1 MSRELIPMQTHYVI
15 MDDPDEASPVFE
27 GFNGIRLL
35 RPGHIAEILLRSDA
49 EKHFRARYSPGI
61 VSGKENVNDVFR
73 HHFAFYAD
81 TLNRVL
87 SPIASRDFIE
97 LLLGQYDRSC
107 EIDLLAK
114 KGRLSPER
122 NTRWQH
128 LGPVL
133 RRALKYLAERVVM
146 LSPTSP
152 LPQNPNILRVA
163 ETALICAEMLTQL
176 YIESDRV
183 YFLPG
188 ELAIEILPEGESDIF
203 RNIGDDIYGTKMLP
217 RIERDRQHR
226 KDFMPI
232 VPPQML
238 PAEQEKYL
246 ADAFLQTIG
255 IPLNETLSV
264 IHQTIKR
271 AVPHPRGF
279 NTLFCRKQMII
290 DGISKASG
298 YPAKSVQQALDGF
311 TVTKDGMASE
321 GREIF
326 RPKQEYRAY
335 RRAFFEMP
343 HETGPHLAWSKE
355 MAIESY
361 IQLGFGMAYGQFP
374 REWVSPNVRASGGR
388 LSNALG
394 KWFEAAVASNFGKVG
409 IIGVASAKD
418 QIGRGAAALRIPQD
432 IGEIDFLGISPRDN
446 AVIVAECKCVQGSYE
461 PNTDRDDIT
470 DFITG
475 NNAYM
480 KKLAKKAEWVFDNNS
495 AVCSALSSVIGELP
509 KADLKRVHSIMVT
522 YYPSPAALFWD
533 ITPCVS
539 LTEFMLDYQKKGA
552 WPYAVGIMSR
562 T

>member
-1 MSRELIPMQTHYVI
+1 MQTHYVI
-15 MDDPDEASPVFE
+15 LDNPDDASPFFE
-27 GFNGIRLL
+27 GFNGIQVL

-49 EKHFRARYSPGI
+49 EKHFRARYAPG
-61 VSGKENVNDVFR
+61 VVTGKENVNNVYR

-87 SPIASRDFIE
+87 PPIASRDFIE
-97 LLLGQYDRSC
+97 LLLGQYDRSV

-114 KGRLSPER
+114 KGQLSPER
-122 NTRWQH
+122 DTRWQH

-133 RRALKYLAERVVM
+133 RRALKYLSERVVM
-146 LSPTSP
+146 LGPTSRP
-152 LPQNPNILRVA
+152 SRDSDILRNA
-163 ETALICAEMLTQL
+163 ETALICAEQLIRL

-188 ELAIEILPEGESDIF
+188 EPAIEILPEGESDIF
-203 RNIGDDIYGTKMLP
+203 RNAGEDVYGTKMLP
-217 RIERDRQHR
+217 RIVRDRQHR
-226 KDFMPI
+226 EDFMPLA
-232 VPPQML
+232 PPQML
-238 PAEQEKYL
+238 PAEQEKHM
-246 ADAFLQTIG
+246 ADAFRQTMG
-255 IPLNETLSV
+255 ISLNEALSV
-264 IHQTIKR
+264 IHQTIGR
-271 AVPHPRGF
+271 AVPHPGGF

-311 TVTKDGMASE
+311 TITKDGMVSE

-326 RPKQEYRAY
+326 RPKQEYRAF

-374 REWVSPNVRASGGR
+374 REWASPGVRAAGGR
-388 LSNALG
+388 LSNARG
-394 KWFEAAVASNFGKVG
+394 KWFESVVASNFDKVG

-432 IGEIDFLGISPRDN
+432 IGEIDFLGISPRDD

-461 PNTDRDDIT
+461 PNTDRDDIK
-470 DFITG
+470 DFNTG
-475 NNAYM
+475 DDAYM
-480 KKLAKKAEWVFDNNS
+480 KKLAKKAKWVFDNVA
-495 AVCSALSSVIGELP
+495 AVSTALSSVVGAVP
-509 KADLKRVHSIMVT
+509 KAKLRRVHSIMVT
-522 YYPSPAALFWD
+522 YYPAPAALFWD
-533 ITPCVS
+533 KTPCVS
-539 LTEFMLDYQKKGA
+539 LTEFMLDYQEKGA
-552 WPYAVGIMSR
+552 WPYSSGILSQA
-562 T
+562 

>member
-1 MSRELIPMQTHYVI
+1 MQTQYII
-15 MDDPDEASPVFE
+15 MDDADEVNPAFE
-27 GFNGIRLL
+27 DFGGIRVL

-49 EKHFRARYSPGI
+49 EKHFRARYAPG
-61 VSGKENVNDVFR
+61 VATGKENVNDVSR

-87 SPIASRDFIE
+87 PSAASRDFIE
-97 LLLGQYDRSC
+97 LLLGQYDRSS

-114 KGRLSPER
+114 KGQLSPER

-133 RRALKYLAERVVM
+133 RRALKYLAERVVI
-146 LSPTSP
+146 LRPTSP
-152 LPQNPNILRVA
+152 PPQNPNILRVA

-188 ELAIEILPEGESDIF
+188 NPAIEILPEGESDIF

-246 ADAFLQTIG
+246 ADAFHQTIG
-255 IPLNETLSV
+255 ISLTEALAVIRETINQV
-264 IHQTIKR
+264 
-271 AVPHPRGF
+271 VPHQRGF
-279 NTLFCRKQMII
+279 KTYFCRKRELIAE
-290 DGISKASG
+290 ISRVSG
-298 YPAKSVQQALDGF
+298 YSAKSVQQALDGF
-311 TVTKDGMASE
+311 TITKDGMVSE
-321 GREIF
+321 GREIYK
-326 RPKQEYRAY
+326 PKQAYRAC

-343 HETGPHLAWSKE
+343 HKTGTHLAWSKE

-394 KWFEAAVASNFGKVG
+394 KWFEAAVASNFDKVG

-418 QIGRGAAALRIPQD
+418 QIGRGTAALRIPQD
-432 IGEIDFLGISPRDN
+432 IGEIDFLGISPRDD
-446 AVIVAECKCVQGSYE
+446 AVIVAECKCVQGSLE
-461 PNTDRDDIT
+461 PNSDRDDIK
-470 DFITG
+470 DFISG
-475 NNAYM
+475 DNAYM
-480 KKLAKKAEWVFDNNS
+480 KKLAKKAEWVFDNIA
-495 AVCSALSSVIGELP
+495 AVCSALSSVNVAVP
-509 KADLKRVHSIMVT
+509 RADLRRVHSIMVT

-533 ITPCVS
+533 KTPCVS
-539 LTEFMLDYQKKGA
+539 LTEFMLDYQETGA
-552 WPYAVGIMSR
+552 WPYANGILSR